1 LWLHFPTLTKY
12 HLAAEASRNDHR
24 YVFAAEVPDERRIRG
39 QSSRPLVISR
49 TACRGTPGENEELPH
64 GYSIRFVG
72 LQSRGGVSLAA
83 ALLTLTPGLDT
94 ALVLRT
100 AAVEGGRRAMQ
111 AGSGIVVGVLAWGV
125 IAAFGL
131 GAVLAVSR
139 TAYAVLQM
147 AGAAY
152 LLWLGLNLLW
162 AARYDRPALPQ
173 EAGRDSPPGGG
184 RRWFLRG
191 LLTNLLNP
199 KVGVFYVSLLPQF
212 IPADVP
218 VVGFSVL
225 LAGIHAAMAS
235 TRRWDWPG
243 SPHWCWRPVRSRA
256 GCASPW

>member
-1 LWLHFPTLTKY
+1 MDTPSAL
-12 HLAAEASRNDHR
+12 LA
-24 YVFAAEVPDERRIRG
+24 F
-39 QSSRPLVISR
+39 
-49 TACRGTPGENEELPH
+49 
-64 GYSIRFVG
+64 
-72 LQSRGGVSLAA
+72 SLAA

-225 LAGIHAAMAS
+225 LAGIHAAMGLAWFAALVLA
-235 TRRWDWPG
+235 TRPLARWLRQPVVTRSLDALTG
-243 SPHWCWRPVRSRA
+243 LALMLFGLRLALSRPA
-256 GCASPW
+256 A

>member
-1 LWLHFPTLTKY
+1 MDTPSAL
-12 HLAAEASRNDHR
+12 LA
-24 YVFAAEVPDERRIRG
+24 F
-39 QSSRPLVISR
+39 
-49 TACRGTPGENEELPH
+49 
-64 GYSIRFVG
+64 
-72 LQSRGGVSLAA
+72 SLAA

-100 AAVEGGRRAMQ
+100 AAVEGGRQAMQ
-111 AGSGIVVGVLAWGV
+111 AGGGIVVGVLAWGV

-147 AGAAY
+147 AGGAY

-212 IPADVP
+212 IPAGVS

-225 LAGIHAAMAS
+225 LAGIHAAMGLAWFAALVLA
-235 TRRWDWPG
+235 TRPLARWLRQPAVTRSLDALTG
-243 SPHWCWRPVRSRA
+243 LALMLFGLRLALSRPTA
-256 GCASPW
+256 